1 MFIIRFSFQEKTCYI
16 YFLRLGNF
24 GKVSRKI
31 FEIER
36 QKESNFNKIIQIRP
50 YGFNGS
56 NLITT
61 NAESRNCYGFFVYK
75 DVL

>member
-1 MFIIRFSFQEKTCYI
+1 MFIIRFSFQERTSYI
-16 YFLRLGNF
+16 YFLRLGNL
-24 GKVSRKI
+24 GIVSRKN

-50 YGFNGS
+50 YVFNGS